1 MKRKEL
7 FTMLFATLAF
17 AACGSDDEMTTTA
30 DNGDRQPIL
39 LSGSVSSTSSS
50 ATRTASLNLQAE
62 QILAGSGNVR
72 VHVYYNPN
80 TYISDDGYG
89 FEGILFSADGLG
101 GLTLTEKTP
110 AQPKPFYPA
119 NAKPVDIYA
128 WSPAD
133 ILTVGTRF
141 ADAVE
146 VGVKADQ
153 TTDANYIA
161 SDLLYG
167 NRLNQAKSKQTEEI
181 TFSHRFA
188 KVIINLS
195 ADPGYGVTTADLQK
209 ATIELTNVRLSRPFS
224 LKDGSF
230 PGLADDDPTASGV
243 TLSSVKLKAAT
254 QTDLDVTACVPPQ
267 KVKKGTY
274 LFSIKYVNADFI
286 YIYDGDTDLVF
297 EPSKVYTFDVKVR
310 SVGITV
316 TSSITDWATGTSVDD
331 GKAKFIL

>member
-1 MKRKEL
+1 MKSNKL
-7 FTMLFATLAF
+7 IATLL
-17 AACGSDDEMTTTA
+17 AAMALTACSSDDEMTTTTA
-30 DNGDRQPIL
+30 GGDRQPIL
-39 LSGSVSSTSSS
+39 LSGSVSGASS
-50 ATRTASLNLQAE
+50 AVTRTASLNLQAE
-62 QILAGSGNVR
+62 QILAGTGNVK

-89 FEGILFSADGLG
+89 FEGILFDADGLG
-101 GLTLTEKTP
+101 GLTLTAKTP
-110 AQPKPFYPA
+110 AQAKPYYPA

-146 VGVKADQ
+146 VGVKTDQ
-153 TTDANYIA
+153 TTDAGYIA

-195 ADPGYGVTTADLQK
+195 ADEGYGVTQADLQK
-209 ATIELTNVRLSRPFS
+209 ASIELTNVRLSRPFN

-230 PGLADDDPTASGV
+230 PGLAEDDPTASGV
-243 TLSSVKLKAAT
+243 TLGAVKLKSET
-254 QTDLDVTACVPPQ
+254 QTDLNVTACVVPQ
-267 KVKKGTY
+267 TVKKGT
-274 LFSIKYVNADFI
+274 
-286 YIYDGDTDLVF
+286 
-297 EPSKVYTFDVKVR
+297 
-310 SVGITV
+310 
-316 TSSITDWATGTSVDD
+316 
-331 GKAKFIL
+331 